1 MNAKRENN
9 YITPDSATL
18 RQSSNSHNMNGSIS
32 IPCSLMM
39 TTVCPHLNATDM
51 RECVLCGRR
60 TVRNE
65 LYKRSKHSNLS
76 LLLFSSFV
84 LTFRSLFGKELNFS
98 NIIFPRK
105 PCILY
110 KPHIN
115 QICLLLHMVHALKVL
130 TLHSLLRLFL
140 YLQGCMR
147 LYLLLQCLL
156 FQVQ

>member
-1 MNAKRENN
+1 MQRERTT
-9 YITPDSATL
+9 IL
-18 RQSSNSHNMNGSIS
+18 RQILLHCGRVATPTIWMVVFQYLAVWWWLQFVLI
-32 IPCSLMM
+32 
-39 TTVCPHLNATDM
+39 LNATDM

-115 QICLLLHMVHALKVL
+115 QICLLLHMVHALIIL
-130 TLHSLLRLFL
+130 ELRNLLHQLL
-140 YLQGCMR
+140 C
-147 LYLLLQCLL
+147 
-156 FQVQ
+156 

>member
-1 MNAKRENN
+1 MQRERTT
-9 YITPDSATL
+9 IL
-18 RQSSNSHNMNGSIS
+18 RQILLHCGRVATPTIWMVVFQYLAVWWWLQFVLI
-32 IPCSLMM
+32 
-39 TTVCPHLNATDM
+39 LNATDM

-65 LYKRSKHSNLS
+65 LYKRSKYSIEFAPFPLA
-76 LLLFSSFV
+76 SF

-98 NIIFPRK
+98 NTIFPRK

-115 QICLLLHMVHALKVL
+115 QIYLLLHMVHALKVL